1 MENEVIRG
9 QNGTTRCIQRL
20 KCSKESASYVF
31 RDGNKVRLRYLEV
44 YKQQARYDWCT
55 YMLKPNTQ
63 EHDWYIYRLSA
74 TVKIQIMY
82 FEVKIKQGRWE
93 WGIKRLTN
101 NKEATN
107 DVFIG

>member
-1 MENEVIRG
+1 M
-9 QNGTTRCIQRL
+9 
-20 KCSKESASYVF
+20 
-31 RDGNKVRLRYLEV
+31 YLHA
-44 YKQQARYDWCT
+44 KNQ
-55 YMLKPNTQ
+55 
-63 EHDWYIYRLSA
+63 HDWYIYRLSA